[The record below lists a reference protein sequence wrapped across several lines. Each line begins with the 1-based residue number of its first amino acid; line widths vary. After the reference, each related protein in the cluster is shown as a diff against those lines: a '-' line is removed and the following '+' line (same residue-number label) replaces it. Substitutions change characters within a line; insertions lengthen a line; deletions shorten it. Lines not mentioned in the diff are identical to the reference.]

1 MGNLID
7 QIKRFIVAGGCAVA
21 TDAASYHILLSFV
34 STPIAKGTSF
44 VLGSCV
50 AFVANKY
57 WTFRSSDS
65 HLREIPLFVLLY
77 ASTLGANVATNQAIL
92 HSFPNEKIVSFV
104 VATGVSTVLNFV
116 GQRFLVFRTGI
127 GESR

>member
-1 MGNLID
+1 MGSLVP
-7 QIKRFIVAGGCAVA
+7 QLKRFAVAGGCAVV
-21 TDAASYHILLSFV
+21 TDASSYNLLLPFV
-34 STPIAKGTSF
+34 STPLAKGTSF

-65 HLREIPLFVLLY
+65 SIREIPLFVLLY
-77 ASTLGANVATNQAIL
+77 GSTLGANVATNHAVL
-92 HSFPNEKIVSFV
+92 HVLPGAKIVGFL
-104 VATGVSTVLNFV
+104 VATGVSTILNFV
-116 GQRFLVFRTGI
+116 GQRFIVFRAGI